1 MLLWEHRRALLQAAV
16 LLTGAAAL
24 HRAWRRNQEALANER
39 QARAELEEAHRDLVA
54 AQALSHVGSW
64 DYNPATGAMWWSDE
78 LYRILGREPGAVQ
91 PDLRTFLDHVMASD
105 RDRVEEQLRG
115 LDGEMAFE
123 FEIERP
129 DGSRRTLHALGD
141 EQPAPRRFAP
151 RPGHLP
157 GHHRAQGAGGRG
169 LPPRVPRRAHGPG
182 QPVAVPRPARPRG
195 RPPPPHGHA
204 AGAALPRPRRLQDRQ
219 RQPRP
224 QHGRRAADRR
234 RLAPA
239 RRAARRPT
247 PWRGWAATSSRS
259 WPRTPTSRAPSRWPT
274 RSSTSLREPLQVADT
289 MLRVRTSIGIATTDS
304 GDPERPAAPRR
315 PRDVRGQA
323 AAARTPTG
331 SSTRG
336 CRAA

>member
-24 HRAWRRNQEALANER
+24 QRAWRRNQEALANER
-39 QARAELEEAHRDLVA
+39 QARAELEEANRDLVA

-91 PDLRTFLDHVMASD
+91 PDLQTFLDHVMAAD
-105 RDRVEEQLRG
+105 RDRVEEQLRS
-115 LDGEMAFE
+115 LDGEMALE
-123 FEIERP
+123 FEIETAGRQSP
-129 DGSRRTLHALGD
+129 HAPCA
-141 EQPAPRRFAP
+141 ERAQPAPRRFAP

-169 LPPRVPRRAHGPG
+169 LPPRVARRAHGPG
-182 QPVAVPRPARPRG
+182 QPVAVPRPARARG

-224 QHGRRAADRR
+224 QRGRRAADRH

-239 RRAARRPT
+239 RRAAGLRHRGAAGRRRVRGPGRGHRRPR
-247 PWRGWAATSSRS
+247 RGHAGRHDPRRPAPAVAGRRHDAARAHEHRHRDHRLRRPPSTCCA
-259 WPRTPTSRAPSRWPT
+259 TPTSRCTPPSG
-274 RSSTSLREPLQVADT
+274 A
-289 MLRVRTSIGIATTDS
+289 G
-304 GDPERPAAPRR
+304 
-315 PRDVRGQA
+315 
-323 AAARTPTG
+323 RTPTG